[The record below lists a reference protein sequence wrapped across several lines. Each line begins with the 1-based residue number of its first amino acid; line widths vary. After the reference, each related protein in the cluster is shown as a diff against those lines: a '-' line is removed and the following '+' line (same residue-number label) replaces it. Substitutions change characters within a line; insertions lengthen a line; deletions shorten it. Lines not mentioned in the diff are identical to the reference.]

1 LYVWHTVFGYCGTLN
16 VISIWDC
23 SLLLQVMCDSFD
35 EIGFLFTIGGKQ
47 FQQLWLLVDGM
58 YPPLLSFVKANIGDM
73 EVILIMAGIK
83 MERCWV
89 FLQSF

>member
-1 LYVWHTVFGYCGTLN
+1 
-16 VISIWDC
+16 
-23 SLLLQVMCDSFD
+23 
-35 EIGFLFTIGGKQ
+35 
-47 FQQLWLLVDGM
+47 
-58 YPPLLSFVKANIGDM
+58 LSFVKANIGDM